1 VIGLLQILFW
11 ASLAAL
17 VWTHLGY
24 PLFVAAWSRLR
35 PWPVAKADVLPTVS
49 LIIPAYNEQDVIE
62 AKLENTLQ
70 LLFNE
75 SNLLP
80 LCLDLLGQSADLLLE
95 LGRALSQLRLLPVPR
110 L

>member
-1 VIGLLQILFW
+1 MILLLQILFW

-62 AKLENTLQ
+62 AKLENALQ
-70 LLFNE
+70 L
-75 SNLLP
+75 
-80 LCLDLLGQSADLLLE
+80 A
-95 LGRALSQLRLLPVPR
+95 A
-110 L
+110 